1 MNVDAHPLATKFPDM
16 NDKDFA
22 ALVADIQANGQ
33 REPIVIFQGQILDG
47 RHRARACQML
57 GMEPITKVF
66 DGDEA
71 AAALLVDSLNVHR
84 RHLTRE
90 QRRSL
95 TDAELKRDPTQSNRV
110 IAEKVGVSPTS
121 VGAAR
126 AELEATVQI
135 GQSDTRIGKNG
146 VEKPARKAAAKDAA
160 EKAKAQESEAE
171 KPVRLS
177 KLGRRVTMYGN
188 RKHRDE
194 RVEEIKRLAAEGNNE
209 AQIAAAQGIGI
220 SHLRN
225 LMADAGIK
233 LAIPKTTTVHAD
245 ATHAANAA
253 VDTLAG
259 VAQGITLFR
268 NSGIRIAADAA
279 KELLPELRRAMKAI
293 RWLEQQ
299 LKESSNG

>member
-1 MNVDAHPLATKFPDM
+1 MTTEPHPLATQFPTM
-16 NDKDFA
+16 NDKDFS
-22 ALVADIQANGQ
+22 ALVDDIKAHGQ
-33 REPIVIFQGQILDG
+33 REPIVVFQGAILDG
-47 RHRARACQML
+47 RHRAKACALL
-57 GMEPITKVF
+57 GIEPTYRTF

-71 AAALLVDSLNVHR
+71 AAALLAKSLNVHR

-95 TDAELKRDPTQSNRV
+95 IEAELKRDPSQSDRV
-110 IAEKVGVSPTS
+110 IAEKVGVHNET

-126 AELEATVQI
+126 RALEHTDGI
-135 GQSDTRIGKNG
+135 RQSDTRIGKNG

-160 EKAKAQESEAE
+160 EKAKAQKSEAE
-171 KPVRLS
+171 KPARLNS
-177 KLGRRVTMYGN
+177 LGRRITLPEN
-188 RKHRDE
+188 RRHRDE

-225 LMADAGIK
+225 LMAEAGIK

>member
-1 MNVDAHPLATKFPDM
+1 VIADAHPLATKFPDM

-33 REPIVIFQGQILDG
+33 REPAVIFQGQILDG
-47 RHRARACQML
+47 RHRARACAML
-57 GMEPITKVF
+57 GIDLVTTVF
-66 DGDEA
+66 EGDEEA
-71 AAALLVDSLNVHR
+71 AARLVDSLNVHR

-90 QRRSL
+90 QRRLLIES
-95 TDAELKRDPTQSNRV
+95 ELKRDPSQSNRA
-110 IAEKVGVSPTS
+110 IAEEAGVSHHTVAS
-121 VGAAR
+121 AR
-126 AELEATVQI
+126 AHLEDTGQI
-135 GQSDTRIGKNG
+135 AQSDIRIGKNG

-160 EKAKAQESEAE
+160 EKAKAQKSEAE
-171 KPVRLS
+171 KPARLNS
-177 KLGRRVTMYGN
+177 LGRRITLPEN
-188 RKHRDE
+188 RRHRDE

-225 LMADAGIK
+225 LMAEAGIK

>member
-84 RHLTRE
+84 RHLTAS
-90 QRRSL
+90 QRAAAIVARHEWRPRGG
-95 TDAELKRDPTQSNRV
+95 DQS
-110 IAEKVGVSPTS
+110 APGADCPPTS
-121 VGAAR
+121 ADMAK
-126 AELEATVQI
+126 EAQVSERTIEQ
-135 GQSDTRIGKNG
+135 
-146 VEKPARKAAAKDAA
+146 AKAAHAAGLGEDVRTGKLSAKDAA
-160 EKAKAQESEAE
+160 EKAKAQKSEAE

-225 LMADAGIK
+225 LMAEAGIK

-279 KELLPELRRAMKAI
+279 KELLPELRQAMKAI

>member
-1 MNVDAHPLATKFPDM
+1 MIADAHPLATKFPDM

-90 QRRSL
+90 QRRALIES
-95 TDAELKRDPTQSNRV
+95 ELKRDPTQSDRV
-110 IAEKVGVSPTS
+110 IAEKVGVRNPT
-121 VGAAR
+121 VGAVRR
-126 AELEATVQI
+126 ALEDGEQI
-135 GQSDTRIGKNG
+135 IHQEKRVGKDG
-146 VEKPARKAAAKDAA
+146 VEQAAKKTAAKDAA

-171 KPVRLS
+171 KPARLNS
-177 KLGRRVTMYGN
+177 LGRRITLPEN
-188 RKHRDE
+188 RRHRDE

-225 LMADAGIK
+225 LMAEAGIK

-279 KELLPELRRAMKAI
+279 KELLPELRRAMRAI